1 MSLQVDVRKLDLFN
15 KMAKEGSG
23 TVADHLTQLTGV
35 EASVRT
41 SQINFLDIDDVK
53 THLGEET
60 KIGIYVELTE
70 APGGYVLFVLD
81 PAEGKRLAGQM
92 MGGIEGNDNGFS
104 SMEESALQ
112 EIGNILTSGFID
124 GWANVLDAT
133 IDMTTPTLLVD
144 DTTEIIDS
152 MGGWPDSDLVFV
164 IDSHIV
170 GGGEHSEASESASAE
185 GADIDMTVY
194 TFPKLEDLVAMIQDI
209 DLDTDVKEDTAADE
223 LL

>member
-23 TVADHLTQLTGV
+23 TVADHLSQLTGV

-41 SQINFLDIDDVK
+41 SQINFLDIGDVK
-53 THLGEET
+53 THLGDEER
-60 KIGIYVELTE
+60 IGIYVELTE

-81 PAEGKRLAGQM
+81 PADGKRLAGQM
-92 MGGIEGNDNGFS
+92 MGGLGGDDEGFS
-104 SMEESALQ
+104 EMEQSALQ
-112 EIGNILTSGFID
+112 EIGNIMTSGFID

-144 DTTEIIDS
+144 DTAAIIDS

-170 GGGEHSEASESASAE
+170 SDGDAN
-185 GADIDMTVY
+185 DPIDLTVY
-194 TFPKLEDLVAMIQDI
+194 TFPQLEDLVAMIKDI
-209 DLDTDVKEDTAADE
+209 DLDTDVKADTTADD

>member
-23 TVADHLTQLTGV
+23 TVADHLSQLTGV

-41 SQINFLDIDDVK
+41 SQINFLDIGDVK
-53 THLGEET
+53 THLGDEER
-60 KIGIYVELTE
+60 IGIYVELTE

-81 PAEGKRLAGQM
+81 PADGKRLAGQM
-92 MGGIEGNDNGFS
+92 MGGLGDGDDEGFS
-104 SMEESALQ
+104 EMEESALQ

-144 DTTEIIDS
+144 DTATIIDS

-170 GGGEHSEASESASAE
+170 SDGDAE
-185 GADIDMTVY
+185 DPVDLTVY
-194 TFPKLEDLVAMIQDI
+194 TFPQLEDLVAMIQDI
-209 DLDTDVKEDTAADE
+209 DLDTDVKADTTADD

>member
-23 TVADHLTQLTGV
+23 TVADHLSQLTGV

-41 SQINFLDIDDVK
+41 SQINFLDIGDVK
-53 THLGEET
+53 THLGDEER
-60 KIGIYVELTE
+60 IGIYVELTE

-81 PAEGKRLAGQM
+81 PADGKRLAGQM
-92 MGGIEGNDNGFS
+92 MGGLGGDDEGFS
-104 SMEESALQ
+104 EMEQSALQ
-112 EIGNILTSGFID
+112 EIGNIMTSGFID

-133 IDMTTPTLLVD
+133 SDMTTPTLLVD
-144 DTTEIIDS
+144 DTAAIIDS

-170 GGGEHSEASESASAE
+170 SDGDAN
-185 GADIDMTVY
+185 DPIDLTVY
-194 TFPKLEDLVAMIQDI
+194 TFPQLEDLVAMIKDI
-209 DLDTDVKEDTAADE
+209 DLDTDVKADTTADD

>member
-23 TVADHLTQLTGV
+23 TVADHLSQLTGV
-35 EASVRT
+35 DASVRT
-41 SQINFLDIDDVK
+41 SQINFLDIGDVK
-53 THLGEET
+53 THLGNDER
-60 KIGIYVELTE
+60 IGIYVELTE

-81 PAEGKRLAGQM
+81 PDHGKRLAGQM
-92 MGGIEGNDNGFS
+92 MGGIQGADEGFS
-104 SMEESALQ
+104 QMEESALQ
-112 EIGNILTSGFID
+112 EIGNIMTSGFID

-144 DTTEIIDS
+144 DTATIIDS

-164 IDSHIV
+164 VDSHIV
-170 GGGEHSEASESASAE
+170 AE

-194 TFPKLEDLVAMIQDI
+194 TFPQLEDLVAMIQDI
-209 DLDTDVKEDTAADE
+209 DLDTDVAEDTTASD